1 MPPGCRSG
9 RGRAAWARIVALLGV
24 ASLGCVREGEP
35 EPDDGTCPVVVWGE
49 PRRAGEPLAV
59 LGSWDDW
66 STPSPMHAYSER
78 SGDDGSTHAWQ
89 LAELALAPGIHGYLV
104 LEEGRGHVD
113 DYNPLT
119 SFREDDGLE
128 VSRLEVLDCRQP
140 WLAITSVHEGQP
152 EGFSIDVQ
160 LTPAL
165 DEAPLDPATV
175 RAELADGTPLEVGA
189 GADAGTI
196 IARGSGLPRGKHR
209 VRITASDTAGRAAA
223 PVTGVVWQEP
233 VAREWADGIVY
244 QIMLDR
250 FRGEGGAVLE
260 PPPDVGAR
268 AGGTLDGVLAE
279 LRAGTFDAL
288 GVSALWI
295 SPVYLNPSEAREG
308 RDDDH
313 LYEAYHGYWPL
324 DTRAVDPRIGG
335 EAALRAL
342 VSEAH
347 ARGIRVL
354 LDLVPNHL
362 YEDNPR
368 VAEHRAEGWFHE
380 HDPECICGSPTC
392 PWSEFIEVCWF
403 TPYLP
408 DLRFE
413 QPTVMELAV
422 EDALF
427 WHEGFDT
434 DGFRID
440 AVPMMP
446 RATTRRIAHA
456 MRAATAPRS
465 AAFTMGEIFTGPG
478 PSGTEIIRYH
488 LGPDGLDSAFDFPL
502 MWAIRDALASESA
515 GLSTIEAS
523 LANTERALAGS
534 GALMATM
541 IGNHDVTRFASAA
554 AGDVGSP
561 WDDPPAQPVDAD
573 VYART
578 GLALGLV
585 LTLPGLPVI
594 YYGDELGLAGS
605 ADPDN
610 RRVMPEL
617 ASLEPARVAI
627 LELVQRVAAARR
639 CVPALR
645 RGDRRALLVGR
656 DHYAF
661 SRDAGDGAPAV
672 VLLSRQAAAASLELP
687 AGSTT
692 VPGWYKDV
700 LSGDRFELGPQGA
713 VVEMEPRSLRVL
725 VPESLPCD

>member
-1 MPPGCRSG
+1 MH
-9 RGRAAWARIVALLGV
+9 AAWAWAWAWIV
-24 ASLGCVREGEP
+24 ASLGIAAGCVPPDEREP
-35 EPDDGTCPVVVWGE
+35 ADGTCPVAVWGE
-49 PRRAGEPLAV
+49 PRRPSERLAV
-59 LGSWDDW
+59 LGSWDGW
-66 STPSPMHAYSER
+66 SVATPMRDHVDAEPQPEGAPA
-78 SGDDGSTHAWQ
+78 HAWQ
-89 LAELALAPGIHGYLV
+89 LAELALPAGVHGYLLV
-104 LEEGRGHVD
+104 EEGRGRLDPHQ
-113 DYNPLT
+113 PLT
-119 SFREDDGLE
+119 SYREGDGLE
-128 VSRLEVLDCRQP
+128 VSRLSVLDCRQP
-140 WLAITSVHEGQP
+140 GLSIEAVHEDAAD
-152 EGFSIDVQ
+152 GFAIELR

-165 DEAPLDPATV
+165 DEQPLDPATV
-175 RAELADGTPLEVGA
+175 EAELADGTPLVLESV
-189 GADAGTI
+189 DAETGT
-196 IARGSGLPRGKHR
+196 ARLRTPGLPRGKHR
-209 VRITASDTAGRAAA
+209 VHATVSDAAGRRTAM
-223 PVTGVVWQEP
+223 VQGVGWVDP
-233 VAREWADGIVY
+233 VAPAWNDGIVY

-250 FRGEGGAVLE
+250 FRGDGGAVLE
-260 PPPDVGAR
+260 PPRDVGAR

-279 LRAGTFDAL
+279 LRAGTFEAL

-295 SPVYLNPSEAREG
+295 SPVYLNPDEAREG

-347 ARGIRVL
+347 ARGVRVL

-368 VAEHRAEGWFHE
+368 VAEHRPQGWFHE
-380 HDPECICGSPTC
+380 HDPACICGSPTC

-413 QPTVMELAV
+413 HPAVMELAV
-422 EDALF
+422 EDALW

-456 MRAATAPRS
+456 MRAATAPRA

-478 PSGTEIIRYH
+478 PGGTEIIRYH

-515 GLSTIEAS
+515 GLTAIEAS
-523 LANTERALAGS
+523 LANTERALASS
-534 GALMATM
+534 GALMGTM
-541 IGNHDVTRFASAA
+541 IGNHDVSRFASEAT
-554 AGDVGSP
+554 GDVGSA
-561 WDDPPAQPVDAD
+561 WDDPPAQPDDPD
-573 VYART
+573 VYARA

-585 LTLPGLPVI
+585 LTLPGLPVL
-594 YYGDELGLAGS
+594 YYGDEVGLAGS

-617 ASLEPARVAI
+617 AALPPARLAL

-656 DHYAF
+656 DQYAF
-661 SRDAGDGAPAV
+661 TRDAGDGAPAV
-672 VLLSRQAAAASLELP
+672 VLLSREAAATVLELP
-687 AGSTT
+687 AGSTG

-700 LSGDRFELGPQGA
+700 LTGDRFELGSQGA
-713 VVEMEPRSLRVL
+713 TVEMEPRSLRVL
-725 VPESLPCD
+725 VPESLSCG